1 VGSKDEA
8 TAAADKRCNGLVNTL
23 GFGEAT
29 AGGTTMN
36 GRLKAISQPRN
47 GALTVGGK
55 AQELA
60 PANGSRKYII
70 IQNPATAAG
79 QNLSTVESLFI
90 RFGLNAGVNDG
101 TSFEILPG
109 GCMEFDTV
117 VSNELVSVNAATAG
131 HRWIAV
137 EA

>member
-1 VGSKDEA
+1 MSSQYEA
-8 TAAADKRCNGLVNTL
+8 TAVAANTCNG
-23 GFGEAT
+23 FH
-29 AGGTTMN
+29 
-36 GRLKAISQPRN
+36 PRN

-55 AQELA
+55 SQELA
-60 PANGSRKYII
+60 PANGSRNCII
-70 IQNPATAAG
+70 VQNPATAAG
-79 QNLSTVESLFI
+79 QNLRTAESLFI

-117 VSNELVSVNAATAG
+117 VSTELVSVNAATAG